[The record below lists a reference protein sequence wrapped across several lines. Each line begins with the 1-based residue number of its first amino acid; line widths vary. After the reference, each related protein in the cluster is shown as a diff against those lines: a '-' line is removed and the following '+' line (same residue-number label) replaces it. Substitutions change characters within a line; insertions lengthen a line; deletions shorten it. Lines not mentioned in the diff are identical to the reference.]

1 MKLNCDMGESF
12 GAWKMGQDDKV
23 MPLVDMANIA
33 CGFHASDPD
42 IMQSTVQLAKEH
54 QVSIGAHPSYLD
66 LQGFGRRSISYT
78 PAQITNAVLYQTG
91 ALQGIC
97 SLQDTKVEYIK
108 PHGALYNDM
117 MAKQEIFEAVLHAA
131 SRLGLPLMVLAT
143 QDSTYDTLAKE
154 KGVQLLKEAFV
165 DRRYLATG
173 MLSPRSMQ
181 GSVMHT
187 WEEIKLQ
194 VEALLHNHTFQS
206 IDGQP
211 LTLNADTLCVH
222 GDNPQ
227 ALEITSRVRALIHAA

>member
-42 IMQSTVQLAKEH
+42 IMESTVQLAKEH